1 MAKTTA
7 LEERLEAITRDFL
20 AKIVET
26 IRNASFA
33 EVAGYAPPLHGQERE
48 RGQERAPERAR
59 RPVTR
64 VVATPQKDR
73 DGAGEAGAR
82 RPRQTAD
89 KRAEISERLL
99 DLLKRASE
107 PLGVRAIASELS
119 VPPDLVAA
127 PLRDL
132 RDAGRIAK
140 HGDKRNTTYSLA

>member
-33 EVAGYAPPLHGQERE
+33 EVAGYAPAPHGQERE
-48 RGQERAPERAR
+48 RGQVRATERAQ

-73 DGAGEAGAR
+73 DGAGEGAR

-99 DLLKRASE
+99 DLLKRATE